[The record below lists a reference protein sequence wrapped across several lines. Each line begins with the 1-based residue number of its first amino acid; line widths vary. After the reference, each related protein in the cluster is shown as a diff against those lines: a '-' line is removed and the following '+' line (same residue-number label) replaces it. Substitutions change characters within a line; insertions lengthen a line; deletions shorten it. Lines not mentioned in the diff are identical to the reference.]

1 VGWRC
6 SYSIDRDL
14 QILIPKKKMTNT
26 RMIENFV
33 QFNDGKKGK
42 QQKKR
47 EIINF
52 QFQAF

>member
-1 VGWRC
+1 
-6 SYSIDRDL
+6 
-14 QILIPKKKMTNT
+14 MTNT